1 MDAGYRNKNKM
12 ICVNFNEIK
21 ASSLRYKY
29 GVSRFGLIFYCTC
42 WQGVALK
49 QLVMSVVV
57 YK

>member
-49 QLVMSVVV
+49 
-57 YK
+57 